1 MGRHRCPHCGGII
14 VIVKEE
20 VDEDEDLDELD
31 DIDLLEQEKEY
42 GH

>member
-20 VDEDEDLDELD
+20 VDEEDELEED
-31 DIDLLEQEKEY
+31 DELVCDIGDEEL
-42 GH
+42 